1 MMSNY
6 TNTKDTLLGYV
17 VALLN
22 IYYSTVKADC
32 YSFVS
37 KVTVA
42 HFLPLLMICDNVWL
56 SSCTV
61 KVILCL
67 RKRLKLITVS
77 HISPGDVLSP
87 INSARC
93 HVQLEHGC
101 TATAGYAGVLPL
113 GNQIL

>member
-1 MMSNY
+1 MMSND
-6 TNTKDTLLGYV
+6 TNTKDTLQGYV
-17 VALLN
+17 MAILN

-61 KVILCL
+61 KVILCF

-77 HISPGDVLSP
+77 HISQGDVLCP
-87 INSARC
+87 INSASC
-93 HVQLEHGC
+93 HVELEYGC
-101 TATAGYAGVLPL
+101 RATAGYAGVSPL
-113 GNQIL
+113 SNQIL